1 MKISTTHSI
10 SAVPVPA
17 RSFLVLFT
25 SLPSDCTPLLVAAGE
40 ISSVQCGGV
49 MGSHDNRDIG
59 VVRRDSDKD
68 AVGGD
73 SRARSFCG
81 GLVGMRFRG
90 GIEGSV

>member
-1 MKISTTHSI
+1 
-10 SAVPVPA
+10 
-17 RSFLVLFT
+17 
-25 SLPSDCTPLLVAAGE
+25 
-40 ISSVQCGGV
+40 

-81 GLVGMRFRG
+81 GLVGMQFRR
-90 GIEGSV
+90 GIEGSVRGHGPRRCPR